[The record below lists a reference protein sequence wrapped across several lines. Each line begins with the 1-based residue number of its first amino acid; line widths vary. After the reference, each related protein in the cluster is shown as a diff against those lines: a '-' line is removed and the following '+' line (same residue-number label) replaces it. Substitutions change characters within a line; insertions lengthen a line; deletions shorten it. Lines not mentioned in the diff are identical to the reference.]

1 MSDKKKPKEK
11 MADDEMDVNA
21 AQQIFSGAKQAL
33 YNEDYT
39 VKDEEPEAPDSV
51 KNQERKK
58 KEELNDN

>member
-11 MADDEMDVNA
+11 MAGDEMDVNA

-39 VKDEEPEAPDSV
+39 ATDEEADSAEHKEKNKDEDS
-51 KNQERKK
+51 NNR
-58 KEELNDN
+58 